1 MKASKVKELIKQSL
15 LELEAEKKNT
25 SNSGPM
31 TPEEEEM
38 IKRYEEEE
46 ANKYALE
53 KEEPLEEATNNVHKP
68 PSPVAPKSKPSRFAT
83 FGRGVF

>member
-38 IKRYEEEE
+38 IKNLV
-46 ANKYALE
+46 AKY
-53 KEEPLEEATNNVHKP
+53 T
-68 PSPVAPKSKPSRFAT
+68 
-83 FGRGVF
+83 